1 MGANSEMGKLM
12 FDPLGKKAE
21 AELEQRNARISTL
34 EQQLKES
41 TARYDKLFIRRTGG
55 QTTQYKVDKQGKRV
69 GDIKTIP
76 TRRPSGS
83 GGTNLKI
90 QGTGT
95 NLG

>member
-55 QTTQYKVDKQGKRV
+55 QTTQYKVDKQGKV
-69 GDIKTIP
+69 SQSKA
-76 TRRPSGS
+76 
-83 GGTNLKI
+83 K
-90 QGTGT
+90 QGKVRQSKAK
-95 NLG
+95 

>member
-1 MGANSEMGKLM
+1 MGAGGQISNVLTGNQDEV
-12 FDPLGKKAE
+12 KK
-21 AELEQRNARISTL
+21 RDARISAL

-41 TARYDKLFIRRTGG
+41 TARYDKLFIARSGG
-55 QTTQYKVDKQGKRV
+55 MSGTTTQYKVDKQGKRV

-76 TRRPSGS
+76 TRRPGS
-83 GGTNLKI
+83 AGTNLKI

>member
-1 MGANSEMGKLM
+1 MGASGKKLIMDPMGKKEL
-12 FDPLGKKAE
+12 KKRDE
-21 AELEQRNARISTL
+21 RISTL

-41 TARYDKLFIRRTGG
+41 TDRYDKLFIARSGG
-55 QTTQYKVDKQGKRV
+55 MGGTTTQYKIDKQGKRA

-83 GGTNLKI
+83 TGTNLKT